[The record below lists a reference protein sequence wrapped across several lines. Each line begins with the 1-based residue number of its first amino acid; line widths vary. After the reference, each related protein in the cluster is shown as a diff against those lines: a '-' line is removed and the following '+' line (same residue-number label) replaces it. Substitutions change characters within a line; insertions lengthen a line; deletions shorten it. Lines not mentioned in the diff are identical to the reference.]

1 MTDYKFMTEE
11 EVQKTIDRA
20 VEKAMAEINKIDL
33 EQWENNG
40 CGTAMALD
48 GLLKNEVLDKIKNF
62 AGDKK

>member
-1 MTDYKFMTEE
+1 MTNYKFMTEE
-11 EVQKTIDRA
+11 EVQETIDRA

-48 GLLKNEVLDKIKNF
+48 GLLRDEVLDKIENF
-62 AGDKK
+62 AEEK